1 MTDSQS
7 PLFRFNPVIT
17 PIHKIPALAK
27 LCALIAVSIGAF
39 CTELIVPLLAGV
51 ALVSLAMFAKIPLS
65 SHLKNVRILL
75 WYALFIIVFRFA
87 GPLPPIDAIGK
98 GLAESG
104 LYLFRLALVLLAG
117 TVFYETTSTL
127 EIRNA
132 LYTIQN
138 AIARVTRRF
147 RATGSKKT
155 SHLPDVALLLSLT
168 ITFIPRI
175 FDSWIR
181 LNHSWDAR
189 GGNLHHGFRAAIKRI
204 TTLVPLLIISLLAVA
219 SDTDRAIRN
228 RSDNS

>member
-1 MTDSQS
+1 MTDRQS
-7 PLFRFNPVIT
+7 PLFRFNPVVT
-17 PIHKIPALAK
+17 PIHRIPALAK
-27 LCALIAVSIGAF
+27 LCALVAVSFGVF
-39 CTELIVPLLAGV
+39 STRLFVPFLAGG
-51 ALVSLAMFAKIPLS
+51 ALVILAIFAKIPLS
-65 SHLKNVRILL
+65 SHLKNGRILL
-75 WYALFIIVFRFA
+75 WYALFVIVFRFA
-87 GPLPPIDAIGK
+87 GPLPPIDAIEQ

-104 LYLFRLALVLLAG
+104 LYLFRLALILLAG

-138 AIARVTRRF
+138 AIARMTRRF
-147 RATGSKKT
+147 RTKGSKKT
-155 SHLPDVALLLSLT
+155 VRVPDVALLLSLT

-189 GGNLHHGFRAAIKRI
+189 GGNLHHGFRASIHRI

-228 RSDNS
+228 RSSNT

>member
-1 MTDSQS
+1 MKARLS
-7 PLFRFNPVIT
+7 PLFRYNPVVT
-17 PIHKIPALAK
+17 PVHRIPALAK
-27 LCALIAVSIGAF
+27 LCALVAVSIGVF
-39 CTELIVPLLAGV
+39 CAQLMYPLIAGG
-51 ALVSLAMFAKIPLS
+51 ALVTLAILAKIPLS

-87 GPLPPIDAIGK
+87 GPLPPIDAIEK

-104 LYLFRLALVLLAG
+104 LYLFRLALILLAG

-127 EIRNA
+127 EIMNA
-132 LYTIQN
+132 LYILQN
-138 AIARVTRRF
+138 VIARMTQRF
-147 RATGSKKT
+147 RTKGSKKT
-155 SHLPDVALLLSLT
+155 VRVPDIALLLSLT

-189 GGNLHHGFRAAIKRI
+189 GGNLHRGFRASIHRI

-219 SDTDRAIRN
+219 CDTDRAIRN
-228 RSDNS
+228 RSRTA